1 MAVIRLAH
9 AQGMSEFGQFT
20 GDCMWA
26 SLLMCLH
33 ATRPSDYPA
42 TLPTLNAM
50 VHAAI
55 AAGLAGSEGQAT
67 LAHVVDYCRTH
78 GVAPTQVHP
87 YIEPWPESAWHP
99 LLTATAGYGAILLQ
113 VANGAAF
120 GVAGESRLQYHA
132 VFIGGH
138 DLGAQSYLVGD
149 PCNPACYGGALVS
162 YSLAQLFNSRP
173 CGALVFAVPPVAASQ
188 PTPATPAPSPLPG
201 LDIASIKQ
209 ALAIAAQA
217 IGKAQ
222 SLL

>member
-1 MAVIRLAH
+1 MSVARLAY
-9 AQGMSEFGQFT
+9 AQGMSEFGDFT

-33 ATRPSDYPA
+33 AVDPAHYPA
-42 TLPTLNAM
+42 TLSTLDAM
-50 VHAAI
+50 VRTAI
-55 AAGLAGSEGQAT
+55 ARGWAASEGQAT
-67 LAHVVDYCRTH
+67 LAHVVDYCHSIGLTPAK
-78 GVAPTQVHP
+78 VYP
-87 YIEPWPESAWHP
+87 YVEPWPETVYHP

-120 GVAGESRLQYHA
+120 GVQGNLQYHA
-132 VFIGGH
+132 VFVGGH
-138 DLGAQSYLVGD
+138 DTTAQTYLVGD